1 MLRKG
6 VTRLPNI
13 EAQLARIR
21 NNLALQRGVV
31 PRLPDRPV
39 DPTLRQPKRPT
50 KPPLRPVSPENPP
63 LASAAPLRHNVL
75 AGDPVVTDW
84 PLDRF
89 YAGIW
94 QATPGSWAVSHHE
107 GQSFHRRDGLSLLTD
122 AAAIAA
128 RLTPGTGIIRRPG
141 FIRIWQLQQTV
152 VKDDG
157 TGAEPQPSLATNSA
171 PAAAAA
177 ASTAAS
183 ASGWVMFSA
192 ASRIRSAAFF
202 A

>member
-1 MLRKG
+1 M
-6 VTRLPNI
+6 
-13 EAQLARIR
+13 A
-21 NNLALQRGVV
+21 
-31 PRLPDRPV
+31 
-39 DPTLRQPKRPT
+39 
-50 KPPLRPVSPENPP
+50 PLRPVSPENSPP

-75 AGDPVVTDW
+75 AGALVVTDW
-84 PLDRF
+84 PHERF

-94 QATPGSWAVSHHE
+94 QATPGNWAVSHHE
-107 GQSFHRRDGLSLLTD
+107 GQSFHRRDGRSLLTD

-128 RLTPGTGIIRRPG
+128 RLPPGTGIPRRPG
-141 FIRIWQLQQTV
+141 LFGTWQLQQTV